1 MSSLTACIQVAP
13 NTFLSSYSTSS
24 AGGNVSTTA
33 TVQYGSGSYTYL
45 WSFTG
50 ITVSITNGSTASP
63 TFTYTTPGTTT
74 CSCAV
79 TDTVTSIKTK
89 TNDFVITWTSPSTPI
104 TAMNFLL
111 NGAAFSTTQNR
122 ATGTA
127 YTISVGA
134 VTPAA
139 ATYSPSSTG
148 PYSTD
153 TVVSL
158 SSSGTGI
165 YTGTFTSPILR
176 ITSAA
181 ITQGSP
187 TSGTSTPASVALSSG
202 VTATAWAW
210 SRVSGTTC
218 TFSPSNT
225 ADTTITAP
233 VSTPLGAI
241 STVRCI
247 VTFSGGTS
255 TATITIQWG
264 LI

>member
-1 MSSLTACIQVAP
+1 MSSLTACVQVAP

-33 TVQYGSGSYTYL
+33 TVQCGSGSYTYL

-50 ITVSITNGSTASP
+50 ITVSITNGSTATP

-89 TNDFVITWTSPSTPI
+89 TNDFVITWTAPSTPI
-104 TAMNFLL
+104 TAMSFLL
-111 NGAAFSTTQNR
+111 NGAAFSTAQAR
-122 ATGTA
+122 LSGTS

-139 ATYSPSSTG
+139 ATYSPSSAG

-165 YTGTFTSPILR
+165 YTGTFTSPTLS
-176 ITSAA
+176 ITTGS
-181 ITQGSP
+181 ISTNPVTGTQ
-187 TSGTSTPASVALSSG
+187 STGLASLTSG
-202 VTATAWAW
+202 VTATTYAW
-210 SRVSGTTC
+210 SRVSGVAC
-218 TFSPSNT
+218 TFTGATT
-225 ADTTITAP
+225 ATPTITQSGQP
-233 VSTPLGAI
+233 SILTTLVQCIITIPGGQTTTPQ
-241 STVRCI
+241 T
-247 VTFSGGTS
+247 
-255 TATITIQWG
+255 TIQWG
-264 LI
+264 VV